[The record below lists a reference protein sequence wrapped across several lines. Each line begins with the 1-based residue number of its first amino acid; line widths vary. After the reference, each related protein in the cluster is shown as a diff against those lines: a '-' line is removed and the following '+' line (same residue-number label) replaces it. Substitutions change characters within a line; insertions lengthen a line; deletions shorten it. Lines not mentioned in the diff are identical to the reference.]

1 MDSQEKARADAAR
14 IDRLIQI
21 NTEVVQG
28 STEEAERARLEAQY
42 GKGNVMDTDEV
53 RKNFEVEGFMAPF
66 CVVRRLSD
74 GQRGSLEFQHL
85 PRFYF
90 NFVPDTGGGR

>member
-1 MDSQEKARADAAR
+1 MDPKEKALTDAAR

-21 NTEVVQG
+21 NTEVDRAG
-28 STEEAERARLEAQY
+28 TEATERARLEAQY
-42 GKGNVMDTDEV
+42 GKGNVWDTDEV
-53 RKNFEVEGFMAPF
+53 RKLYEVEGFMAPF

-74 GQRGSLEFQHL
+74 GQRGSLEFQHH

-90 NFVPDTGGGR
+90 NFVPHNPRGA